1 MRYVVVAWMVLTLS
15 TPIMAHANETGQYG
29 HHMHHAAPATWHT
42 PTAAIATIL
51 ALAVIGLIVLNTDT
65 GENT

>member
-1 MRYVVVAWMVLTLS
+1 MRYVILAWMVLTLS
-15 TPIMAHANETGQYG
+15 TPIMAHANETS
-29 HHMHHAAPATWHT
+29 HHMHHAAPTTWHT

-51 ALAVIGLIVLNTDT
+51 ALTIIGLIVLNTDT